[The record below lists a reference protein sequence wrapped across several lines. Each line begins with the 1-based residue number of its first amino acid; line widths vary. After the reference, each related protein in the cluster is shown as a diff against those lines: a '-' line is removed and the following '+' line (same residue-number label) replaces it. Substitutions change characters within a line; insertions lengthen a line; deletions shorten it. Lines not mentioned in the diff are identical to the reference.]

1 MKFVY
6 DLNESEVAAVQK
18 SLNAYN
24 NAKPDKIENPDYVE
38 AQGLPTLPDP
48 NDENGELPN
57 PDYKEAIGESHISNP
72 DLIGSVED
80 YLTFVFSECFKSYQK
95 QFESDDS

>member
-38 AQGLPTLPDP
+38 A
-48 NDENGELPN
+48 
-57 PDYKEAIGESHISNP
+57 IGESHISNP

-95 QFESDDS
+95 QFSDDS